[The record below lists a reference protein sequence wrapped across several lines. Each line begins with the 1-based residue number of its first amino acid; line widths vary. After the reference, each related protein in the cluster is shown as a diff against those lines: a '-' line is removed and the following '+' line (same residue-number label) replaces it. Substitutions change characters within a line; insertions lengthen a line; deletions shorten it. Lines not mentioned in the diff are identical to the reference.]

1 MCNFFCNLTLHLDMQ
16 YAYITIVTN
25 FWKYDQCPS
34 TIINLE
40 SHHHHFFVI
49 NNLIFHTVHGC
60 CENFKNVCSFELK
73 IVLTVVLKNQNSFL
87 FSKNQI
93 MRMDGGGIWCWSWSH
108 PPVTLKVK
116 FMQVY
121 SSTKSYLYCMKKD
134 NFSQFTL
141 HFIHSPKIYRSTL
154 QK

>member
-87 FSKNQI
+87 YFKNQI
-93 MRMDGGGIWCWSWSH
+93 MRMDGGREHMVLITT
-108 PPVTLKVK
+108 P
-116 FMQVY
+116 
-121 SSTKSYLYCMKKD
+121 SYFKNKIHASIFKHKILLI
-134 NFSQFTL
+134 L
-141 HFIHSPKIYRSTL
+141 HEKR
-154 QK
+154 